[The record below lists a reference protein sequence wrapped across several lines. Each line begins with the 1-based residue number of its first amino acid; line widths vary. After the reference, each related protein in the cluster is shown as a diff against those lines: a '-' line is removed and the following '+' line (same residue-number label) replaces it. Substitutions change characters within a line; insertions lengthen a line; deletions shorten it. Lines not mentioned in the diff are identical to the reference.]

1 MSKRNILVTGANGQL
16 GRCIQDFSKRLPE
29 DKCRF
34 FFTDI
39 DTLDICDAGQVER
52 KVVSDG
58 IDVIINAA
66 AYTAVDKAEDNIAEA
81 YRLNRDAVDNLAKC
95 ARRHGAYLVH
105 ISTDYVFAG
114 DECRPHRE
122 EDPIAPRSV
131 YGKSKAAGEQAI
143 RDSGCNATVIRT
155 SWLYSEYGHNFVKTM
170 LKLGEERDRVS
181 VVYDQVGGPT
191 YAGDLAAAIW
201 GVIEKNSGENGMQI
215 YHFANKGSI
224 SWFDFA
230 QAIMEI
236 GGRNCIV
243 DAILSENYPAKAPR
257 PACSVFDLSKIESEI
272 GIDIPYWIDS
282 LQLTVN
288 KLEKI

>member
-1 MSKRNILVTGANGQL
+1 MSRLNILVTGANGQL
-16 GRCIQDFSKRLPE
+16 GKCIQDFSHRLPE
-29 DKCRF
+29 EKCRF

-39 DTLDICDAGQVER
+39 DTLDICDAGQTER
-52 KVVSDG
+52 QIVQDE
-58 IDVIINAA
+58 IDVIVNAA
-66 AYTAVDKAEDNIAEA
+66 AYTAVDKAEDDIAAA
-81 YRLNRDAVDNLAKC
+81 YRINCDAVGNLAKC
-95 ARRHGAYLVH
+95 AKRHGVYLVH

-131 YGKSKAAGEQAI
+131 YGKSKAEGEKAI

-170 LKLGEERDRVS
+170 LRLGEERERVS

-201 GVIEKNSGENGMQI
+201 GVIEKNGKTAGVKT
-215 YHFANKGSI
+215 YHFANKGCI

-236 GGRNCIV
+236 GNRKCGV

-257 PACSVFDLSKIESEI
+257 PACSVFDLSKIEGEI
-272 GIDIPYWIDS
+272 GVEIPYWRDS
-282 LQLTVN
+282 LKLTIN

>member
-1 MSKRNILVTGANGQL
+1 MSKLNILVTGANGQL
-16 GRCIQDFSKRLPE
+16 GKCIQDFSKRLPE
-29 DKCRF
+29 GECRF

-39 DTLDICDAGQVER
+39 DTLDICDAGQIER
-52 KVVSDG
+52 RIVRDE
-58 IDVIINAA
+58 IDVIVNAA
-66 AYTAVDKAEDNIAEA
+66 AYTAVDKAEDNIADA
-81 YRLNRDAVDNLAKC
+81 YRINRDAVDNLAKC
-95 ARRHGAYLVH
+95 AKRRGVYLVH
-105 ISTDYVFAG
+105 ISTDYVFSG

-131 YGKSKAAGEQAI
+131 YGKSKAEGEQAI
-143 RDSGCNATVIRT
+143 RDSGCHATIIRT

-170 LKLGEERDRVS
+170 LKLGRERERVT
-181 VVYDQVGGPT
+181 VVYDQIGGPT
-191 YAGDLAAAIW
+191 YAGDLVSAIW
-201 GVIEKNSGENGMQI
+201 SVIEKNGKSSRMNV

-236 GGRNCIV
+236 GGCNCRV

-257 PACSVFDLSKIESEI
+257 PACSVFDLSKIESET
-272 GIDIPYWIDS
+272 GIDIPYWRDS
-282 LQLTVN
+282 LKLTIS

>member
-1 MSKRNILVTGANGQL
+1 MSKLNILVTGANGQL

-29 DKCRF
+29 GECRF

-39 DTLDICDAGQVER
+39 DTLDICDAGQIER
-52 KVVSDG
+52 RIVRDE
-58 IDVIINAA
+58 IDVIVNAA

-81 YRLNRDAVDNLAKC
+81 YRINRDAVDNLAKC
-95 ARRHGAYLVH
+95 AKRRGVYLVH
-105 ISTDYVFAG
+105 ISTDYVFSG

-131 YGKSKAAGEQAI
+131 YGKSKAEGEQAI
-143 RDSGCNATVIRT
+143 RDSGCHATIIRT

-170 LKLGEERDRVS
+170 LKLGKERERVT
-181 VVYDQVGGPT
+181 VVYDQIGGPT
-191 YAGDLAAAIW
+191 YAGDLASAIW
-201 GVIEKNSGENGMQI
+201 SVIEKNGKSSGMNV

-236 GGRNCIV
+236 GGCNCRV

-257 PACSVFDLSKIESEI
+257 PACSVFDLSKIESET
-272 GIDIPYWIDS
+272 GIDIPYWRDS
-282 LQLTVN
+282 LKLTIS
-288 KLEKI
+288 KL

>member
-1 MSKRNILVTGANGQL
+1 MSKLNILVTGANGQL
-16 GRCIQDFSKRLPE
+16 GKCIQDFSKRLPE
-29 DKCRF
+29 GECRF

-39 DTLDICDAGQVER
+39 DTLDICDVGQIER
-52 KVVSDG
+52 RIVRDE
-58 IDVIINAA
+58 IDVIVNAA
-66 AYTAVDKAEDNIAEA
+66 AYTAVDKAEDNIADA
-81 YRLNRDAVDNLAKC
+81 YRINRDAVDNLAKC
-95 ARRHGAYLVH
+95 AKRRGVYLVH
-105 ISTDYVFAG
+105 ISTDYVFSG

-131 YGKSKAAGEQAI
+131 YGKSKAEGEQAI
-143 RDSGCNATVIRT
+143 RDSGCHATIIRT

-170 LKLGEERDRVS
+170 LKLGKERERVT
-181 VVYDQVGGPT
+181 VVYDQIGGPT
-191 YAGDLAAAIW
+191 YAGDLASAIW
-201 GVIEKNSGENGMQI
+201 SVIEKNGKSSGMNV

-236 GGRNCIV
+236 GGCNCRV

-257 PACSVFDLSKIESEI
+257 PACSVFDLSKIESET
-272 GIDIPYWIDS
+272 GIDIPYWRDS
-282 LQLTVN
+282 LKLTIS

>member
-1 MSKRNILVTGANGQL
+1 MSKLNILVTGANGQL
-16 GRCIQDFSKRLPE
+16 GKCIQDFSKRLPE
-29 DKCRF
+29 GECRF

-39 DTLDICDAGQVER
+39 DTLDICDVGQIER
-52 KVVSDG
+52 RIVRDE
-58 IDVIINAA
+58 IDVIVNAA

-81 YRLNRDAVDNLAKC
+81 YRINRDAVDNLAKC
-95 ARRHGAYLVH
+95 AKRRGVYLVH
-105 ISTDYVFAG
+105 ISTDYVFSG

-131 YGKSKAAGEQAI
+131 YGKSKAEGEQAI
-143 RDSGCNATVIRT
+143 RDSGCHATIIRT

-170 LKLGEERDRVS
+170 LKLGKERERVT
-181 VVYDQVGGPT
+181 VVYDQIGAPT
-191 YAGDLAAAIW
+191 YAGDLASAIW
-201 GVIEKNSGENGMQI
+201 SVIEKNGKSSGMNV

-236 GGRNCIV
+236 GGCNCRV

-257 PACSVFDLSKIESEI
+257 PACSVFDLSKIESET
-272 GIDIPYWIDS
+272 GIDIPYWRDS
-282 LQLTVN
+282 LKLTIS

>member
-1 MSKRNILVTGANGQL
+1 MNKLNILVTGANGQL
-16 GRCIQDFSKRLPE
+16 GKCIQDFSQRLPE
-29 DKCRF
+29 DKGLF

-39 DTLDICDAGQVER
+39 DTLDICDAGQVEQR
-52 KVVSDG
+52 VVRDK
-58 IDVIINAA
+58 IDVIVNAA

-81 YRLNRDAVDNLAKC
+81 YRINRDAVDNLAKC
-95 ARRHGAYLVH
+95 SKRHGAYLVH

-114 DECRPHRE
+114 NECRPHRE
-122 EDPIAPRSV
+122 EDPLSPHSV
-131 YGKSKAAGEQAI
+131 YGKSKAEGEQAI

-170 LKLGEERDRVS
+170 LKLGEERERVS
-181 VVYDQVGGPT
+181 VVYDQVGAPT
-191 YAGDLAAAIW
+191 YAGDLASAIW
-201 GVIEKNSGENGMQI
+201 RVIEKNGKKSGMDI

-236 GGRNCIV
+236 GGRRCIV

-257 PACSVFDLSKIESEI
+257 PACSLFDLSKIENET
-272 GIDIPYWIDS
+272 GMAIPYWRDS
-282 LQLTVN
+282 LRLIVN

>member
-1 MSKRNILVTGANGQL
+1 MSKLNILVTGANGQL
-16 GRCIQDFSKRLPE
+16 GKCIQDFSKKLPE
-29 DKCRF
+29 GECRF

-39 DTLDICDAGQVER
+39 DTLDICDAGQIER
-52 KVVSDG
+52 RIVRDE
-58 IDVIINAA
+58 IDVIVNAA

-81 YRLNRDAVDNLAKC
+81 YRINRDAVDNLAKC
-95 ARRHGAYLVH
+95 AKRRGVYLVH
-105 ISTDYVFAG
+105 ISTDYVFSG

-131 YGKSKAAGEQAI
+131 YGKSKAEGEQAI
-143 RDSGCNATVIRT
+143 RDSGCHATIIRT

-170 LKLGEERDRVS
+170 LKLGKERERVT
-181 VVYDQVGGPT
+181 VVYDQIGGPT
-191 YAGDLAAAIW
+191 YAGDLASAIW
-201 GVIEKNSGENGMQI
+201 SVIEKNGKSSGMNV

-236 GGRNCIV
+236 GGCNCRV

-257 PACSVFDLSKIESEI
+257 PACSVFDLSKIERET
-272 GIDIPYWIDS
+272 GIDIPYWRDS
-282 LQLTVN
+282 LKLTIS

>member
-1 MSKRNILVTGANGQL
+1 MSKLNILVTGANGQL
-16 GRCIQDFSKRLPE
+16 GKCIQDFSKRLPE
-29 DKCRF
+29 GECRF

-39 DTLDICDAGQVER
+39 DTLDICDVGQIER
-52 KVVSDG
+52 RIVRDE
-58 IDVIINAA
+58 IDVIVNAA

-81 YRLNRDAVDNLAKC
+81 YRINRDAVDNLAKC
-95 ARRHGAYLVH
+95 AKRRGVYLVH
-105 ISTDYVFAG
+105 ISTDYVFSG

-131 YGKSKAAGEQAI
+131 YGKSKAEGEQAI
-143 RDSGCNATVIRT
+143 RDSGCHATIIRT

-170 LKLGEERDRVS
+170 LKLGKERERVT
-181 VVYDQVGGPT
+181 VVYDQIGGPT
-191 YAGDLAAAIW
+191 YAGDLASAIW
-201 GVIEKNSGENGMQI
+201 SVIEKNGKSNGMNV

-236 GGRNCIV
+236 GGCNCRV

-257 PACSVFDLSKIESEI
+257 PACSVFDLSKIESET
-272 GIDIPYWIDS
+272 GIDIPYWRDS
-282 LQLTVN
+282 LKLTIS